1 MTGLILSLIH
11 ATGVVLGVGGAVF
24 AEIFTLRALRDGV
37 VDPTESDFLKT
48 TYRVLRVGM
57 VLLIFSGFGFFLLYR
72 LDGNTEYLYNVK
84 YWVKMT
90 FVVIILLNAL
100 LLQAKRI
107 PFWLGSTLSITSWLG
122 ALVVSVIGRALTNA
136 SYLDIMVLYLLAIPV
151 VALFLDFI
159 HRSVMKKT

>member
-1 MTGLILSLIH
+1 MLSLIH
-11 ATGVVLGVGGAVF
+11 AIGVVLGVSGAVF

-57 VLLIFSGFGFFLLYR
+57 VLIIFSGFGFFLLYR
-72 LDGNTEYLYNVK
+72 IDGNTEYLYNVK

-107 PFWLGSTLSITSWLG
+107 PFWLGSALSITSWVS
-122 ALVVSVIGRALTNA
+122 ALVVSVIGRGLGNA
-136 SYLDIMVLYLLAIPV
+136 SYLDVMTIYLLAIPI
-151 VALFLDFI
+151 VALMLDFI
-159 HRSVMKKT
+159 HRKISRV